1 MKTTVYFTSSR
12 AYEHQSLLDK
22 WGRLIER
29 VGIEFISEGELV
41 VIKLHFGET
50 LGTSFLRPI
59 YVRKMVEKVRQ
70 QGGKPFLT
78 DSNTLYR
85 GARQNAVDHLRLAL
99 RNGFGYESTG
109 APIIIADGIRSHDFV
124 EVKVNLTHLQ
134 TVRYGSN
141 VHHADS
147 LISLSHF
154 KGHMLTGFG
163 GTLKNIGMGLASR
176 STKQQMHAEVRPEFR
191 DKALCTACG
200 KCVEVCPSGAVTIME
215 GKAFFDHGMCVGC
228 ADCIVFCPQGALRV
242 LWTEKPERV
251 GEKIA
256 EVVWAIL
263 QAKKGKFA
271 FFNFLLD
278 ITPDCD
284 CAPWSD
290 NPVVPNIGILGSKDP
305 VAIDQASVDLV
316 NHQRGLPNSALTSAL
331 KPGGDKFRA
340 LHPGVDWSVQ
350 LSYAEKIGLGSRR
363 YQLYDIDRGEIVSLS
378 EIPSG

>member
-12 AYEHQSLLDK
+12 AYEHQSLLNK
-22 WGRLIER
+22 WGRLIDR

-41 VIKLHFGET
+41 AIKLHFGET

-59 YVRKMVEKVRQ
+59 YARKMVEKVRQ
-70 QGGKPFLT
+70 RGGKPFLT

-85 GARQNAVDHLRLAL
+85 GARQNAVDHLLLAL

-109 APIIIADGIRSHDFV
+109 APIIIADGIQSHDFV
-124 EVKVNLTHLQ
+124 EVKVNLKHFQ
-134 TVRYGSN
+134 VVRYGSN
-141 VHHADS
+141 VHYADS
-147 LISLSHF
+147 LVCLSHF

-176 STKQQMHAEVRPEFR
+176 ATKQQMHAEVRPEFR
-191 DKALCTACG
+191 DEALCTGCG
-200 KCVEVCPSGAVTIME
+200 KCVEVCPSGAVTME
-215 GKAFFDHGMCVGC
+215 EEKPIFDHGLCVGC
-228 ADCIVFCPQGALRV
+228 ADCIVFCPQRALRV

-256 EVVWAIL
+256 EAVWAVL

-290 NPVVPNIGILGSKDP
+290 NPVVSNIGILGSKDP
-305 VAIDQASVDLV
+305 VAIDQASADLV
-316 NHQRGLPNSALTSAL
+316 NHQRGLTNSALTSAF

-340 LHPGVDWSVQ
+340 LHPNVDWTAQ
-350 LSYAEKIGLGSRR
+350 LKYAEKIGLGSRR

-378 EIPSG
+378 EIPS

>member
-22 WGRLIER
+22 FGRLIDR
-29 VGIEFISEGELV
+29 VGIDFITEGELV
-41 VIKLHFGET
+41 AIKLHFGEP

-59 YVRKMVEKVRQ
+59 YARKMVEKVRQ
-70 QGGKPFLT
+70 RGGKPFLT
-78 DSNTLYR
+78 DTNTLYR
-85 GARQNAVDHLRLAL
+85 GARQNAVDHLLLAL

-109 APIIIADGIRSHDFV
+109 ASIIIADGLRSNDFV
-124 EVKVNLTHLQ
+124 EVKVDLKHLQ

-141 VHHADS
+141 VHYADS
-147 LISLSHF
+147 LLCLSHF

-176 STKQQMHAEVRPEFR
+176 STKQQLHAEVRPEFR
-191 DKALCTACG
+191 DKGLCAGCG
-200 KCVEVCPSGAVTIME
+200 KCVEVCPSGAVSIVE
-215 GKAFFDHGMCVGC
+215 EKAVFDHSRCIGC
-228 ADCIVFCPQGALRV
+228 ADCIVFCSQGALRI

-256 EVVWAIL
+256 EVVWTVL
-263 QAKKGKFA
+263 QAKKGKVA

-290 NPVVPNIGILGSKDP
+290 NPVVPNIGILGAKDP
-305 VAIDQASVDLV
+305 VAIEQASVDLV
-316 NHQRGLPNSALTSAL
+316 NQQRGLTNSALTSAF

-340 LHPGVDWSVQ
+340 MYPNVDWSAQ
-350 LSYAEKIGLGSRR
+350 LKYAEKIGLGSRQ
-363 YQLYDIDRGEIVSLS
+363 YELYDIDRGKTISLS
-378 EIPSG
+378 EIPS